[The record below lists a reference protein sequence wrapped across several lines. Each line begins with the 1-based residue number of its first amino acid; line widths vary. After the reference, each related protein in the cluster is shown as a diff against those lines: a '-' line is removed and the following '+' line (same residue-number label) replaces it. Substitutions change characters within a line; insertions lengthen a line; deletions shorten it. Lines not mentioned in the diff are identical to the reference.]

1 MAWDF
6 KQDRPIYTQLLE
18 QIEMRIISGI
28 YPPGS
33 QLLSVR
39 ELAAEASVNPNT
51 MQKALAELERMELVY
66 TKRTAGRFIT
76 GDMEKI
82 AMCREHMVMTQA
94 AEFCEKM
101 RQFGLTK
108 EQVFEILKKQ
118 FAEEE
123 AGHGRQL

>member
-6 KQDRPIYTQLLE
+6 KQDRPIYAQLLE

-94 AEFCEKM
+94 TEFCEKM

-123 AGHGRQL
+123 AGQE

>member
-101 RQFGLTK
+101 RQFGLTR

-123 AGHGRQL
+123 ERHGGQP